1 MKRSFLGV
9 FSALVLLFCC
19 YGKSNA
25 QVGIKGEVGVG
36 LFSLNGGLYTTF
48 GERHMAG
55 VSATGGLMFPILV
68 GQFSPQ
74 YRYYFSGHKGN
85 PNGWSGSF
93 FVNAGANLLML
104 KGLHAESPNVIE
116 TSVGNWK
123 VSNFYF
129 YYLNAGGGYELRYKK
144 FYIRPTINVMFP
156 DSVSGL
162 EQVVAN
168 VFFASV
174 LQTSIGFR
182 F

>member
-25 QVGIKGEVGVG
+25 QVGIKGEAGAG
-36 LFSLNGGLYTTF
+36 LFFLHGGMYATF

-55 VSATGGLMFPILV
+55 VSVVGGMMFPILV
-68 GQFSPQ
+68 GQLSPQ

-93 FVNAGANLLML
+93 FLNAGLNALML
-104 KGLHAESPNVIE
+104 NNLHAESPQKSERRAGDGMLVD
-116 TSVGNWK
+116 
-123 VSNFYF
+123 F
-129 YYLNAGGGYELRYKK
+129 YYINAGGGYELRYKK
-144 FYIRPTINVMFP
+144 FYIRPTINAVIPNFG
-156 DSVSGL
+156 SESYVILISTF
-162 EQVVAN
+162 A
-168 VFFASV
+168 ASV
-174 LQTSIGFR
+174 LQTTIGFR